1 MKPDKS
7 ENSHINDNDLSNG
20 LKNHM
25 FWIFGYGSLIWK
37 TNFPF
42 IKKYPG
48 YIKGYTRRFYQFSPD
63 HRGTNDLSR
72 VWGIAYAIDNR
83 DIDNV
88 CAGLD
93 LRERA
98 GYTKKVIQFH
108 TKTNE
113 DQIPSEVTVYIADEN
128 NEWFAGEAPIQQIAS
143 RIAVC
148 RGTSGSN
155 PEYVYKLAAEMRRIA
170 PEEDDKH
177 LFELEMALKSIENSY

>member
-7 ENSHINDNDLSNG
+7 ENSHINDNDLSNE
-20 LKNHM
+20 LNSHM

-42 IKKYPG
+42 VKKYPG

-72 VWGIAYAIDNR
+72 VWGIAYGIDNR

-113 DQIPSEVTVYIADEN
+113 DQIPSEVIVYIADEN

-143 RIAVC
+143 RIAIC

-155 PEYVYKLAAEMRRIA
+155 PEYVHKLAAEMRRIA

-177 LFELEMALKSIENSY
+177 LFELEMALKSIENSL

>member
-1 MKPDKS
+1 M
-7 ENSHINDNDLSNG
+7 
-20 LKNHM
+20 
-25 FWIFGYGSLIWK
+25 
-37 TNFPF
+37 
-42 IKKYPG
+42 
-48 YIKGYTRRFYQFSPD
+48 
-63 HRGTNDLSR
+63 
-72 VWGIAYAIDNR
+72 
-83 DIDNV
+83 
-88 CAGLD
+88 D

-113 DQIPSEVTVYIADEN
+113 EQIPSEVTVYIADEN
-128 NEWFAGEAPIQQIAS
+128 NEWFAGEASIQQIAS

-155 PEYVYKLAAEMRRIA
+155 PEYVHKLAAEMRRIA